1 MTFDLLSD
9 CIQQTK
15 YQINKLI
22 AMDINED
29 KLKEEVSSFVSSL
42 QRLLPKKKELI
53 VVEPRRYRTI
63 KLCDVHTEAKSTFPK
78 CFIGAKLIIL
88 REIME
93 KVKLVQQ
100 YNYGK
105 TKESYKCFSQLIH
118 KEMEP
123 KSTGEGLVIDS
134 AGSATATYKEMLEGD
149 YEMRL
154 TSRIRDL
161 VSSETEIVFEKDNEK
176 SVGSIS
182 CSVRDV
188 DPNTLRLVTQWM
200 YKVLPDVCFGTEI
213 GFRPLA
219 YPPTPDFSVS
229 ARYDRPG
236 FTLSSTASRAGL
248 QLCLYK
254 QFSPDLR
261 LATIITEGCRGAPTN
276 VSLAMHKNYDNGS
289 ELKIFVDSQ
298 RCGGFTFQ
306 RDILFYEPH
315 NEIRVLRLVGSTL
328 IDKQRRVRFGVG
340 FHLDF

>member
-1 MTFDLLSD
+1 MTSDLLSNF
-9 CIQQTK
+9 IQQTK
-15 YQINKLI
+15 YQLNKLNT
-22 AMDINED
+22 MDINEE

-42 QRLLPKKKELI
+42 QRLLPKKKDII
-53 VVEPRRYRTI
+53 VVQPRRLKTV
-63 KLCDVHTEAKSTFPK
+63 KLCDVHAEAKSTFPK
-78 CFIGAKLIIL
+78 CFIGARLIIL
-88 REIME
+88 REIMD

-123 KSTGEGLVIDS
+123 KSTGEGLLLDS
-134 AGSATATYKEMLEGD
+134 AGSATATYKEILEGS

-154 TSRIRDL
+154 TSRIKDL
-161 VSSETEIVFEKDNEK
+161 VSSETEIVFEKDTDN

-188 DPNTLRLVTQWM
+188 DPNTLRMVTQWM
-200 YKVLPDVCFGTEI
+200 YKVMPDLCFGTEI

-219 YPPTPDFSVS
+219 YPPGVDFSIS
-229 ARYDRPG
+229 GRYDRPS
-236 FTLSSTASRAGL
+236 FTLSSTVSRAGL
-248 QLCLYK
+248 QLCLHK
-254 QFSPDLR
+254 AFSPDLR
-261 LATIITEGCRGAPTN
+261 LATIITEGCRGAPTH
-276 VSLAMHKNYDNGS
+276 VSLAMHKDFHNGS
-289 ELKIFVDSQ
+289 ELKIFIDSQ

-315 NEIRVLRLVGSTL
+315 NETRVLRLVGSTL